1 MATLLKFKSEVLRK
15 ALDDASGLDEHSILF
30 MISATEFSFYCFD
43 RSLYRAS
50 CQLKPKVKVSESSD
64 TIGPIWFSQLDQEA
78 IVKFL
83 ESKSDSDDTVLIKV
97 DEDCTTIHFQIE
109 NKPDEVHMVMYDDE
123 PLFAELGYVKDVVL
137 DYCATVTFSAYLFL
151 NVMLALTSRCPGR
164 HLGDSYRDGPS
175 GDDSDDMWC
184 FFIGP
189 RNHDVK
195 VSMTCEGIEFS
206 AKGYTVPCKGD
217 ELISL
222 DVRKPVSFLAS
233 ADLMRSVLVLPAMNA
248 ESVSISAVSG
258 SPPRVEF
265 TIADNAS
272 IRFDLDEGEA
282 L

>member
-1 MATLLKFKSEVLRK
+1 MATLLKFKSQVLRK
-15 ALDDASGLDEHSILF
+15 ALDDASRLDEYSIFF

-43 RSLYRAS
+43 RSFFRVS
-50 CQLKPKVKVSESSD
+50 CQLKPEVKVSESSD
-64 TIGPIWFSQLDQEA
+64 TIGPIWFSPVVQED

-109 NKPDEVHMVMYDDE
+109 NKPDVHRVMYDDE
-123 PLFAELGYVKDVVL
+123 PLFAELGLVKDVVL
-137 DYCATVTFSAYLFL
+137 DYCATVTFSASLFL
-151 NVMLALTSRCPGR
+151 DVMLALSSRCPGR
-164 HLGDSYRDGPS
+164 HLGDSYRDGPP
-175 GDDSDDMWC
+175 GDGSDDMC
-184 FFIGP
+184 SFFFGP

-233 ADLMRSVLVLPAMNA
+233 AFLMRYFLVVPATNA
-248 ESVSISAVSG
+248 KSVSISAVAG
-258 SPPRVEF
+258 SPPRLEF
-265 TIADNAS
+265 TIAGNAS